1 MSLPTGTTSP
11 GRNARIASSACCLR
25 PPSGIGRSAATTS
38 NGPSNRISTRASCWD
53 EEPACKGFSSRSKRP
68 ASELCDNAPH
78 ERFTS
83 RSGAGYRRGSCRS
96 RCVRG
101 ARDRTRRQWRSRFRR
116 YFDDSHTWGAIFTT
130 PARGGSARQL
140 THPAR
145 GVLDN
150 VPDWSPDGA
159 RIAFQRVDPNGCG
172 PGCETDDIDVVTSD
186 GKTLTRVAYDP
197 ADKGCY
203 SHGHGAGGLCRNAPG
218 WSPDGKRIAFTCESQ
233 PKGQRTCVVER
244 RRKRIARAGADPGRG
259 RGGRLAAVVTRRQP
273 ARRPATARKPPC
285 GLHHRRRRR
294 ESASSDA
301 LVSPRRRAGL
311 GPEWKANRL
320 HVQRGRPSE
329 RLGEPLHSPSR
340 RERRRAAD
348 ARTRRTRAV
357 LSASFSPD
365 GKWLTVSRT
374 PGSGTKG
381 NADVYVMH
389 ADGTG
394 LERR

>member
-1 MSLPTGTTSP
+1 MVL
-11 GRNARIASSACCLR
+11 AIAAAVAGIVAC
-25 PPSGIGRSAATTS
+25 
-38 NGPSNRISTRASCWD
+38 
-53 EEPACKGFSSRSKRP
+53 
-68 ASELCDNAPH
+68 
-78 ERFTS
+78 
-83 RSGAGYRRGSCRS
+83 
-96 RCVRG
+96 G
-101 ARDRTRRQWRSRFRR
+101 ARGTAPGANGDLVFRR

-172 PGCETDDIDVVTSD
+172 PGCETDDIYVVTSD

-233 PKGQRTCVVER
+233 PKGQRTCVVSADGSGSHELEQTPGAGEEDVWPQWSPDGR
-244 RRKRIARAGADPGRG
+244 RLVVQRQLGSRRAVFVIDADGENPRRLTPWSLRGGEPDWAPNGKRIVFTSNEDGPSNVSANLYTVRPDGTGLVQLTHA
-259 RGGRLAAVVTRRQP
+259 RGG
-273 ARRPATARKPPC
+273 
-285 GLHHRRRRR
+285 
-294 ESASSDA
+294 
-301 LVSPRRRAGL
+301 
-311 GPEWKANRL
+311 
-320 HVQRGRPSE
+320 HVQY
-329 RLGEPLHSPSR
+329 
-340 RERRRAAD
+340 
-348 ARTRRTRAV
+348 

-394 LERR
+394 LKQVTRDAAWDSSTDWGSR